1 MKRGEVWWV
10 NFDPSVSN
18 LIFTEG
24 GLTSKSTGR
33 GEAAPLIYV
42 VIAKMK
48 IKSEAFNDTEMD

>member
-1 MKRGEVWWV
+1 VKRGEVWWV

-33 GEAAPLIYV
+33 GEAAPLI
-42 VIAKMK
+42 
-48 IKSEAFNDTEMD
+48 